1 MGRDAL
7 AGEGHMNSGSIAVLG
22 RAVWDDWEDAV
33 DDAPAKNFGGPA
45 GNVAAHLAN
54 LELHVRLA
62 TAFGMDENSVTYQR
76 YLTAKG
82 IDLRASIQKT
92 RPLPRIRIRLKEHT
106 YSWADNDDGFESLR
120 LVDVA
125 SATRD
130 CDAVFFAD
138 FPLRRVPQFPL
149 GQRLYAAPQLTLSK
163 GLTTVNDLT
172 RLKWEAVFLNR
183 KEADELERKCPISV
197 LSARVPGFWIVT
209 DGAMP
214 TELYHHGSKTT
225 HPVPPA
231 TVVNAI
237 GGGDAF
243 AAGVVA
249 GLETGHEIR
258 HAIMIGQAA
267 AGIIVEQLACQSD
280 RVNWRDI
287 DSRRGAS
294 GHADE
299 THCSVIATVRAP
311 RC

>member
-1 MGRDAL
+1 MPRIAYAVSIRKSPQRMGRDAL

-33 DDAPAKNFGGPA
+33 DDAPAKNFGGAA
-45 GNVAAHLAN
+45 GNVAFHLAN
-54 LELHVRLA
+54 LGLHVRLA

-76 YLTAKG
+76 YLAAKG

-92 RPLPRIRIRLKEHT
+92 RPLPRCRIRLKEHT
-106 YSWADNDDGFESLR
+106 YSWADNDDGFESLP

-138 FPLRRVPQFPL
+138 FPLGRVPQFPM
-149 GQRLYAAPQLTLSK
+149 GQRLYAAPQHTLSK
-163 GLTTVNDLT
+163 GFTTVNDLT

-183 KEADELERKCPISV
+183 KEADELERKCPVSV
-197 LSARVPGFWIVT
+197 LSARVPGYWIVT
-209 DGAMP
+209 DGARP

-249 GLETGHEIR
+249 GLETSHEIR
-258 HAIMIGQAA
+258 YAIMIGQAA
-267 AGIIVEQLACQSD
+267 AGIIVEQLSCQSD

-287 DSRRGAS
+287 DSRRGTSWA
-294 GHADE
+294 
-299 THCSVIATVRAP
+299 
-311 RC
+311 